1 MLKWLSHLLVITLLL
16 YGCGSRTQNNANSP
30 EYSIATLKG
39 PSAMGMI
46 RIIDSLN
53 HGSGHSLEVKILNEP
68 LQVRKMMLDGTADFA
83 ILPTTMAA
91 IMYNKGLK
99 YKLVGIPVWGTLYL
113 AGSDPGV
120 NNWEDLR
127 NKRIY
132 VMARGMTPDVL
143 LRYLLLKNGIAPD
156 KDVILDYSFPTHIDL
171 ANAVAAGQ
179 AGLAIVSEPL
189 ASLVIKKNKDVGLIF
204 DLEKEWKKF
213 ENTALAETAFLCS
226 EDVIQGNPEIVK
238 SLISAYAFSTNWV
251 NQNPDSAAALIVK
264 YGILPDADV
273 AVNAIPGSNLRF
285 EKAGDVKKEIED
297 YLNVFYKLNPDI
309 VGGKMPD
316 ENFIY

>member
-1 MLKWLSHLLVITLLL
+1 MLKKLSYLLIITLLL
-16 YGCGSRTQNNANSP
+16 SGCGNRTRNDANSP
-30 EYSIATLKG
+30 EYTVATLKG

-53 HGSGHSLEVKILNEP
+53 KGSGHSVGVKILNEP
-68 LQVRKMMLDGTADFA
+68 LQVRKMILDGTADFA
-83 ILPTTMAA
+83 ILPMTMAA

-99 YKLVGIPVWGTLYL
+99 YRLIAVPVWGTLYL
-113 AGSDPGV
+113 VGRDPAV
-120 NNWEDLR
+120 SNWEDLR

-143 LRYLLLKNGIAPD
+143 LRHLLLKNNIDPD
-156 KDVILDYSFPTHIDL
+156 KNVSLDYSFPTHIDL

-179 AGLAIVSEPL
+179 AGLAIISEPL
-189 ASLVIKKNKDVGLIF
+189 ASLVIKKTKDVRIIF

-213 ENTALAETAFLCS
+213 ENAALTETAFLVS
-226 EDVIQGNPEIVK
+226 ESVIHDNPEIVK
-238 SLISAYAFSTNWV
+238 DILSTYAFSTNWV
-251 NQNPDSAAALIVK
+251 NQHPDSAATLIVK
-264 YGILPDADV
+264 YDIQPDTDV
-273 AVNAIPGSNLRF
+273 AEKAIMGSNLRF
-285 EKAGDVKKEIED
+285 EKARDVKNEIED

-309 VGGKMPD
+309 VGGRIPD